1 MKKLFNW
8 LNKHGYKYNV
18 RSCGESHYFYNAP
31 GCIQETAEI
40 TISGLNIRDVS
51 KKAEALQKY
60 ITKYNYVIYN
70 AGRIHCDI
78 YGEYSQTFFIITEAA
93 AAALENYYLYRN
105 AAIAQCELFIH
116 EAHENGT
123 YKTHHAEL
131 ENQLRAIMDDY
142 GTLYNRSLLKLIK
155 AA

>member
-8 LNKHGYKYNV
+8 LNKHDYKYNV

-31 GCIQETAEI
+31 GCIQETAEV
-40 TISGLNIRDVS
+40 TINSLNIRDVS

-60 ITKYNYVIYN
+60 INKYNYVIYN

-93 AAALENYYLYRN
+93 AAALEKYYLYRDES
-105 AAIAQCELFIH
+105 IKQCEVLIH
-116 EAHENGT
+116 EYHEAG
-123 YKTHHAEL
+123 KHETHAAEL
-131 ENQLRAIMDDY
+131 NTALKNIMDKY
-142 GTLYNRSLLKLIK
+142 GAMYNRSFLKI
-155 AA
+155 AV